1 VLLSLSSEDEIVHI
15 ADSTRQIIDVVAK
28 TDVPALLRR
37 PRADGLQRIVM
48 LLDGRQ
54 GGKPILPFMGSDR
67 ELGSEVNAIYF
78 SESKFGSK
86 RMRLELAA
94 KQRARTFVTYD
105 ADLPPT
111 ERRRLEH
118 ELNDV
123 SARGMTVLATNAL
136 ELGVDIEG
144 LDVCFIDQVPPGRS
158 NLLQRIGRVG
168 RRVDRPG
175 LVFIRLSAEPHDQH
189 ILDNPRAAFQLDL
202 SQPRPIPMHLDIL
215 RWKHALA
222 AFSEW
227 SYPRS
232 NREVDSARFSE
243 AVQRRFRFKTAPTYQ
258 GLRDQFGSLYGSLVD
273 MQDDRAWVY
282 QGFRANASK
291 GKIPLMEGDREIAR
305 IDDVDVFRDAHP
317 EAIFLGHDLN
327 RYRVVDYRGRW
338 SGNADD
344 KTPGTDSMLGK
355 WLPSLQ
361 KVIVERESRM
371 VTTRGSWEEGF
382 HLHQIRTPS
391 HDMARPRKGRLEFGI
406 WDYTRT
412 WQGYTEIDLATDK
425 KRIVSLAE
433 VRVRFEHAQEQGTA
447 FAFLSPFS
455 YRTMGW
461 QWDFGRFPP
470 MSDDPEVTTSLGS
483 LASNILEHFAADVV
497 ESKVE
502 DITLQLDLHEHQLQ
516 ILDTTPGGNGLSEAL
531 LTEGRIRSAFQNCI
545 RTLSR
550 LTGAGRKKAFN
561 MYVLDLCHQ
570 KPAHAA
576 EELVQVMREL
586 GARWSG

>member
-1 VLLSLSSEDEIVHI
+1 
-15 ADSTRQIIDVVAK
+15 
-28 TDVPALLRR
+28 
-37 PRADGLQRIVM
+37 M

-54 GGKPILPFMGSDR
+54 GGKPFLPFMGSDQ
-67 ELGSEVNAIYF
+67 ELGTDVNAIYF

-94 KQRARTFVTYD
+94 KLRTRTFVTYD

-111 ERRRLEH
+111 ERRRLER
-118 ELNDV
+118 ELNDP

-144 LDVCFIDQVPPGRS
+144 LDVCFIDQVPPGRA

-175 LVFIRLSAEPHDQH
+175 LVLIRLSAEPHDQH
-189 ILDNPRAAFQLDL
+189 LLDDPRAAFQLDL

-227 SYPRS
+227 QYPLS
-232 NREVDSARFSE
+232 NRQIDSAQFGD
-243 AVQRRFRFKTAPTYQ
+243 AVQRRFRFKTAPTFH
-258 GLRDQFGSLYGSLVD
+258 GLRDQFGALYGSLVD
-273 MQDDRAWVY
+273 MQDDRGWVY

-291 GKIPLMEGDREIAR
+291 VKIPLMEGDREIAR

-338 SGNADD
+338 SVAARDD
-344 KTPGTDSMLGK
+344 LPGTKSILGK

-382 HLHQIRTPS
+382 HLHEHRTPS
-391 HDMARPRKGRLEFGI
+391 HEMARPR
-406 WDYTRT
+406 
-412 WQGYTEIDLATDK
+412 QGK
-425 KRIVSLAE
+425 S
-433 VRVRFEHAQEQGTA
+433 
-447 FAFLSPFS
+447 
-455 YRTMGW
+455 
-461 QWDFGRFPP
+461 
-470 MSDDPEVTTSLGS
+470 
-483 LASNILEHFAADVV
+483 
-497 ESKVE
+497 
-502 DITLQLDLHEHQLQ
+502 
-516 ILDTTPGGNGLSEAL
+516 
-531 LTEGRIRSAFQNCI
+531 RIR
-545 RTLSR
+545 
-550 LTGAGRKKAFN
+550 
-561 MYVLDLCHQ
+561 DLGL
-570 KPAHAA
+570 HA
-576 EELVQVMREL
+576 
-586 GARWSG
+586 